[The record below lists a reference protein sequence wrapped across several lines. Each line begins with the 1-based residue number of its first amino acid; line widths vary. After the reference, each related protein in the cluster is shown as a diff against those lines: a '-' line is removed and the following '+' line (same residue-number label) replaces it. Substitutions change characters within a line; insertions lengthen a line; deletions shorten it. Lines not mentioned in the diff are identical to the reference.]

1 MPRTTP
7 LPWRRALAAAVVLGT
22 AVVAT
27 GCVESGR
34 TVHPDA
40 VQAVPE
46 CPVDPDPS
54 IETTARIAWQAIPNG
69 DLVVKDL
76 QMLETC
82 MPNADISW
90 SKFDSGGDVV
100 QAFGAGSVDVG
111 LVGSSP
117 AVRAVSPPLDI
128 DLRIT
133 WIQDVI
139 GAAESLIVRDD
150 SITSIR
156 GLEGKRVAVPFGS
169 TAHYSLLS
177 ALREA
182 GIDGSVDLINLSP
195 DKMLAAWQRGEIDAA
210 WVWDPTLSELEDS
223 GQVILTSADTAASG
237 HPTFDM
243 SAAPADFVAQ
253 NPDFMRMWTT
263 VQDDAAQRLA
273 GGDDA
278 AIESVAVQ
286 LGVSPDV
293 VRSQTEGL
301 TYLSAREQAG
311 PEYFGGA
318 LGEVLEDTSGFL
330 LDVRETDGVAPAE
343 TYLQMPYPDAIEE
356 VAAR

>member
-1 MPRTTP
+1 MP
-7 LPWRRALAAAVVLGT
+7 LPWKRALAVAAVLGAT
-22 AVVAT
+22 VTAT

-40 VQAVPE
+40 EQAVPE

-54 IETTARIAWQAIPNG
+54 IDTTVRIAWQAIPNG

-82 MPNADISW
+82 MPNATVTW

-100 QAFGAGSVDVG
+100 QAFGADSVDVG

-117 AVRAVSPPLDI
+117 AVRAVSPPLDV
-128 DLRIT
+128 DLRIA
-133 WIQDVI
+133 WLQDVI
-139 GAAESLIVRDD
+139 GAAESLVVRDD

-156 GLEGKRVAVPFGS
+156 GLEGRKIAVPFGS

-182 GIDGSVDLINLSP
+182 GLDGDVELINLSP
-195 DKMLAAWQRGEIDAA
+195 DKMVAAWERDEIDAA
-210 WVWDPTLSELEDS
+210 WVWDPTLSELESS
-223 GQVILTSADTAASG
+223 GSVILTSADTAETG

-243 SAAPADFVAQ
+243 SAASSGFVER
-253 NPDFMRMWTT
+253 NPEFMRMWTIA
-263 VQDDAAQRLA
+263 QDAAARRLA
-273 GGDDA
+273 EGDDA

-286 LGVSPDV
+286 LGLSPDI
-293 VRSQTEGL
+293 VRKQTSGL
-301 TYLSAREQAG
+301 EYLSAREQAE
-311 PEYFGGA
+311 PEYFGGG

-330 LDVRETDGVAPAE
+330 VEAGETDGTAPPE